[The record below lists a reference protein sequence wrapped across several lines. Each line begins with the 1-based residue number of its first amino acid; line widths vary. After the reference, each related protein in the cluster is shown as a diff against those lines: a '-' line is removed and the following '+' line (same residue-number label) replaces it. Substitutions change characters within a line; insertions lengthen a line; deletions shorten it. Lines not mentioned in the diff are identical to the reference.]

1 MKQVA
6 LLTAAA
12 ALMAGSTFAIDG
24 AYLGVQGGYQ
34 SINNK
39 QSGNAA
45 GVGFSD
51 THNVSGGV
59 LGLYGGYGKSFSNH
73 VYLGGELEANGSSAH
88 SDRGMGAVPSKF
100 KQDYNYGASAR
111 LGYNMNDCL
120 MPYVRVGFNRA
131 KFEQNGGGIDDSQ
144 TKTGPSVGV
153 GAEYHLAK
161 NLGVRGELV
170 NTYYGRMDSSAAGS
184 SSDSKLN
191 DRQARIG
198 LAYYF

>member
-12 ALMAGSTFAIDG
+12 VMAAGSTFAIDG

-51 THNVSGGV
+51 THNISGGV
-59 LGLYGGYGKSFSNH
+59 LGLYGGYGKTFSNH

-88 SDRGMGAVPSKF
+88 SDRGMGSVASKF

-111 LGYNMNDCL
+111 VGYNMNDCL
-120 MPYVRVGFNRA
+120 ISTTPKPKPARR
-131 KFEQNGGGIDDSQ
+131 
-144 TKTGPSVGV
+144 SVSV
-153 GAEYHLAK
+153 PNTTWPTILACVA
-161 NLGVRGELV
+161 NWSTPTMAVWIAPLP
-170 NTYYGRMDSSAAGS
+170 AAAPTAS
-184 SSDSKLN
+184 
-191 DRQARIG
+191 
-198 LAYYF
+198 